1 VDLFKAVSPFL
12 TVLAIVA
19 VIWPLNVPLLAA
31 AIKVSQGT
39 AKLDYEPREL
49 WLRSALGSFGLAVL
63 GLLLLGFAYGL
74 IEEAEFKDA
83 RGVIHLVLLLLYVPA
98 GIAFLFWALALD
110 DLVQAISIFALYFLL
125 PGVPLFLLGWLFGL
139 WKALAHGAPWLLSPT

>member
-39 AKLDYEPREL
+39 GKLDYEPREL
-49 WLRSALGSFGLAVL
+49 WLRSALGSFGLAVM
-63 GLLLLGFAYGL
+63 GVLLLGFAYGL
-74 IEEAEFKDA
+74 IEEAEFHDA
-83 RGVIHLVLLLLYVPA
+83 RGAIHLVLFLLYLPA
-98 GIAFLFWALALD
+98 GVAFLFWALALD
-110 DLVQAISIFALYFLL
+110 DLVQAISIFAIYFLL
-125 PGVPLFLLGWLFGL
+125 PGVPLFLVGWLFGF
-139 WKALAHGAPWLLSPT
+139 WKMLAHSAPWLLSPT